1 MIEMTL
7 SWATIVAVVDCWYL
21 SVVVVPAGVVADCTT
36 LQVAAM
42 LSPDWYVV
50 PKSRL
55 DAVLLVSPP
64 LVEAVF
70 VVVDT
75 VAEDRVW
82 TQVHDFVK
90 VILEFDGDWLTMYFT
105 FKLYW
110 NAKKW
115 LFGVI
120 WQKDEKTHETE
131 NDDFLFHEKTSSW
144 HLTENPEKLVKL
156 KLTILIAR
164 KILLLSFE
172 KKIRKNSW
180 NWKWLFWVHEKIW
193 RC

>member
-1 MIEMTL
+1 MTL

-64 LVEAVF
+64 FVEAVF

-110 NAKKW
+110 NVEKW
-115 LFGVI
+115 LEGVI
-120 WQKDEKTHETE
+120 WQK
-131 NDDFLFHEKTSSW
+131 FR
-144 HLTENPEKLVKL
+144 KLVKL
-156 KLTILIAR
+156 KMTTFYFTR
-164 KILLLSFE
+164 KRRLDIWQ
-172 KKIRKNSW
+172 KIRKNSW
-180 NWKWLFWVHEKIW
+180 NWNWQFWLHGKSCCCRLKKNPQKILKLKLTILNKQK
-193 RC
+193 

>member
-1 MIEMTL
+1 MTL

-82 TQVHDFVK
+82 TQVHDFVN
-90 VILEFDGDWLTMYFT
+90 VILEFAGDWLTMYFT

-115 LFGVI
+115 LIGVI
-120 WQKDEKTHETE
+120 WQIVRKLVKLKMTTI
-131 NDDFLFHEKTSSW
+131 LFHEKTSSC
-144 HLTENPEKLVKL
+144 HLTENP
-156 KLTILIAR
+156 
-164 KILLLSFE
+164 
-172 KKIRKNSW
+172 KNSW
-180 NWKWLFWVHEKIW
+180 NWNWQFWLH
-193 RC
+193 